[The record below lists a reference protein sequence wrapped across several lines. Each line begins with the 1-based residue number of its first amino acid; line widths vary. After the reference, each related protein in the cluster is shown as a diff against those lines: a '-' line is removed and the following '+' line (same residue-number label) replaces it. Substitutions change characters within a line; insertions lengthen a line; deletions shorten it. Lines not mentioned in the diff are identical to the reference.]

1 MKNKLSSNGLTI
13 LSLVTA
19 GLMLRTN
26 AKLQAHGHQHNDV
39 FDRIIHMPKASS
51 GSSESITTLGAAD
64 SQILQL
70 PDSMLLC

>member
-1 MKNKLSSNGLTI
+1 MKNKLSSNGLTV

-19 GLMLRTN
+19 GLVLTTN

-39 FDRIIHMPKASS
+39 LGRIVHKSKASS
-51 GSSESITTLGAAD
+51 GSSENITTLGAAD

-70 PDSMLLC
+70 PHSMLLG